1 MEVATGLSCT
11 RDADGV
17 WWNDK
22 GVRIGAQE
30 PPNYW
35 VPPYVQSK
43 GDKAIAFLDAI
54 GYHLDPWQQ
63 LILRDLLGERED
75 RKWAA
80 LEAVLLIPRQNG
92 KTAIT
97 EALEI
102 VHLFLFGTRLIIHTA
117 HLFDTA
123 YESYLRMVDIIE
135 NCPALDKYVA
145 SKPKGNGSV
154 GIHLKNGCR
163 LLYKARGTGQGRGFS
178 GDLVILD
185 EAYDLDPDM
194 VAALIPALSA
204 RKNPQVIYTSSTG
217 NEDSLILIKARDRGL
232 AHEPRIAL
240 FEWCAKAGCDLDDV
254 EEWYSS
260 NPALGIRLDED
271 YIANVER
278 GTLDDAKFA
287 RERLGLW
294 HDNSIKTP
302 IDVKKWRTLC
312 RCGGEESGEHHRA
325 CRDHPRSSI
334 ASRVV
339 LAIDTNPDR
348 SYSSIAVAGY
358 TADGLKHVEI
368 ESSGPGVSWCV
379 DAVDEIYKA
388 MEKIDQ
394 IPLAVAVQSGA
405 RAGALIP
412 ELEALGIEVIPIGT
426 RDIMAST
433 GFLYDSVWDDTLVH
447 LGDSSVEDGLAGG
460 RKYNIGGKVSNNKNG
475 DDEYNGWGWTRAD
488 TTVDI
493 TGVCAITYALWGL
506 NMKRAEAFVEKKP
519 YEGKPRGGRIW

>member
-1 MEVATGLSCT
+1 MQVAIGDSSCT
-11 RDADGV
+11 VSEDGV
-17 WWNDK
+17 WFDAN
-22 GVRIGAQE
+22 GSRIGNQI

-35 VPPYVQSK
+35 CPPYARTR

-54 GYHLDPWQQ
+54 GYHLDPWQK
-63 LILRDLLGERED
+63 LILRDLVGERED

-154 GIHLKNGCR
+154 GIHLKNGSR

-217 NEDSLILIKARDRGL
+217 DEDSTVLIRARDRGL

-240 FEWCAKAGCDLDDV
+240 FEWCGDQACDLDSI
-254 EEWYSS
+254 EQWYKA
-260 NPALGIRLDED
+260 NPALGIRLDEE

-278 GTLDDAKFA
+278 GSMEDAKFA

-294 HDNSIKTP
+294 HDNSVKTP
-302 IDVKKWRTLC
+302 IDVNAWRELAQPDSKIT
-312 RCGGEESGEHHRA
+312 
-325 CRDHPRSSI
+325 
-334 ASRVV
+334 SRIV
-339 LAIDTNPDR
+339 LAVDAAPDR
-348 SYSSIAVAGY
+348 SMSTIALAGY
-358 TADGLKHVEI
+358 TADGKKQVEV
-368 ESSGPGVSWCV
+368 ESSGKGVSWCV
-379 DAVDEIYKA
+379 EA
-388 MEKIDQ
+388 IDQ
-394 IPLAVAVQSGA
+394 IYKGLAKSGQEPLAVCVQSGA

-412 ELEALGIEVIPIGT
+412 ELEALDIEVIPFGSKE
-426 RDIMAST
+426 IMAST
-433 GFLYDSVWDDTLVH
+433 GFLYDSVEDKSLVH
-447 LGDSSVEDGLAGG
+447 LGDSTIEDGLSGA

-475 DDEYNGWGWTRAD
+475 DDEYNGWGWTRVD